1 MSFRWSTRERAVE
14 LGVAGWVR
22 NEPDGS
28 VLIEAQGSARSV
40 DALIE
45 WARTGPPGARVES
58 IDVAEIGLGDGE
70 AAFEI
75 RR

>member
-14 LGVAGWVR
+14 VGVTGWVR

-28 VLIEAQGSARSV
+28 VTIEAQGGMRSV

-45 WARTGPPGARVES
+45 WARTGPPSARVES
-58 IDVAEIGLGDGE
+58 IDVAEIGPSDGE